1 MAMTDALP
9 AHAVTQALHQSAHQ
23 DMDWE
28 DRSDFEDA
36 RRGFI
41 ASIEGGLIS
50 SGDRRTGICIP
61 SRSSTARPLR
71 TPSIRVC
78 GAWRASTLSMDCSR
92 LRRDLSSSWLR
103 LGKHH
108 LCRDDNR
115 CCGHRSVD
123 VRRSGQR
130 IARVVCGAQ
139 GASEDP
145 CRDLQPQPPRSLWW
159 RRRNHL
165 LGGCQ
170 HREGSRDR
178 PERIPGGGRC

>member
-23 DMDWE
+23 IRTGKTEVILRM
-28 DRSDFEDA
+28 
-36 RRGFI
+36 RGAGSLP
-41 ASIEGGLIS
+41 ASKVAS
-50 SGDRRTGICIP
+50 SHAVTDSTGICIP

-130 IARVVCGAQ
+130 IARVVYGAQ
-139 GASEDP
+139 GTSEDP